1 MAFRE
6 IKFIIHTG
14 DRAEDYRLTLEI
26 YQPVMWYMDKLM
38 RGRFKEYSG
47 EEVKG
52 INIVCLHVITPTKLA
67 EIQRTTPGIKLDEW
81 DPTPNVLERDTVI
94 SLDEFNGTRKE
105 NVQRALEIF
114 ADHAGESDLPQMKK
128 LVEHLKHSFGRQ
140 SLDEAIEN
148 AERRKPK
155 HTPWYLS

>member
-1 MAFRE
+1 MAFRQ
-6 IKFIIHTG
+6 IKFLFTTG
-14 DRAEDYRLTLEI
+14 NREENRRLALEI
-26 YQPVMWYMDKLM
+26 YQPFVSYMDKMM

-52 INIVCLHVITPTKLA
+52 INIVLLYAITPTELA
-67 EIQRTTPGIKLDEW
+67 ARNLRMSSESLLNEW
-81 DPTPNVLERDTVI
+81 LPLGNVLLRETEI
-94 SLDEFNGTRKE
+94 SLDAFNGTRKE

-148 AERRKPK
+148 ADRRP
-155 HTPWYLS
+155 LG